1 MGELNCGSVEGR
13 SCYNSAVLYLKML
26 LRNGVLI
33 MLLIIPYFVNSSFF
47 PSRQDGSRQ
56 ESSRLNSFSGNSFN
70 QPLKLSSAR
79 KSSEQFRSS
88 NFGGRVEAD
97 TVDAETEQTVAE
109 EEVRLRPD
117 LELEQSI
124 QGQVAEAIV
133 RNSLINAIKP
143 FTQSPRLDTTKKPV
157 VRPPPPKPR
166 ILPTIVRNPTTTT
179 TPPAIREPVTE
190 SRASDS
196 RSINRRVVFPSSL
209 AARRVAG
216 GSKVVPPRD
225 DVKLRAPESIK
236 AKVVAEV
243 DDMMKKHSQKMKVK
257 LPRTRI
263 EEIDREVHI
272 ARKNA
277 EIENERLKAE
287 LDELRSKLLETENS
301 LRSRIRSQSE
311 SITEKTRLN
320 NLLNLIEKETS
331 QLSVDKSV
339 AKKTESR
346 VTKQKSRFAPR
357 GNAVTYEAGNFFSRG
372 IDNSPRHPANKDSM
386 VEIDGVEFPKFSRMI
401 KNTGLSLLAEDELA
415 VPVEAIVPPPS
426 RRRTSQAKP
435 RTPPRRHQQH
445 QAPQV
450 VKKSKPEP
458 AVQGFKVKGDTSNRI
473 IFLNIADLGLTASND
488 RPIKLGNSEL
498 VPVDGLT
505 DFSDPSNLQP
515 GKPMNIDAVDKMVTT
530 HLQHNTQPRQP
541 VNLPDFSH
549 PLENFRGANNFAPD
563 SRQTVNRRPQ
573 TTQSVVRKQPVQFFN
588 KFEDG
593 RLGKPQQQQQQP
605 QQQTPT
611 SRSSQQS
618 LPPRQSGS
626 RLPVQQQPSNNEKL
640 SNFTQQQSFNQ
651 QTQKQ
656 QQQPQNNFQSQPQQQ
671 FNRFQP
677 QQQQN
682 RFQPQQQ
689 QNRFQ
694 PQQQNNNFRSQQQQ
708 QTPQFQPQQQTPQF
722 QPQQQQPPQF
732 QPQQPQQSVEEAL
745 KAPKFPSA

>member
-1 MGELNCGSVEGR
+1 MG
-13 SCYNSAVLYLKML
+13 
-26 LRNGVLI
+26 
-33 MLLIIPYFVNSSFF
+33 
-47 PSRQDGSRQ
+47 
-56 ESSRLNSFSGNSFN
+56 
-70 QPLKLSSAR
+70 
-79 KSSEQFRSS
+79 
-88 NFGGRVEAD
+88 
-97 TVDAETEQTVAE
+97 
-109 EEVRLRPD
+109 
-117 LELEQSI
+117 
-124 QGQVAEAIV
+124 
-133 RNSLINAIKP
+133 
-143 FTQSPRLDTTKKPV
+143 
-157 VRPPPPKPR
+157 
-166 ILPTIVRNPTTTT
+166 
-179 TPPAIREPVTE
+179 
-190 SRASDS
+190 
-196 RSINRRVVFPSSL
+196 
-209 AARRVAG
+209 
-216 GSKVVPPRD
+216 
-225 DVKLRAPESIK
+225 
-236 AKVVAEV
+236 
-243 DDMMKKHSQKMKVK
+243 
-257 LPRTRI
+257 
-263 EEIDREVHI
+263 
-272 ARKNA
+272 
-277 EIENERLKAE
+277 
-287 LDELRSKLLETENS
+287 
-301 LRSRIRSQSE
+301 
-311 SITEKTRLN
+311 
-320 NLLNLIEKETS
+320 ETS

-346 VTKQKSRFAPR
+346 VAKQKSRFAPR

-386 VEIDGVEFPKFSRMI
+386 VEIDGVEFHKFSRMI
-401 KNTGLSLLAEDELA
+401 KNTGLSLLVEDERA

-426 RRRTSQAKP
+426 RRRTSQARP

-573 TTQSVVRKQPVQFFN
+573 TTQSVVRQQPVQFFN

-593 RLGKPQQQQQQP
+593 RLGNPQQQQQQP

-611 SRSSQQS
+611 FRSSPTPRQGKSTSLDTNFGSFPSRSSQQS
-618 LPPRQSGS
+618 LPPRQSVS
-626 RLPVQQQPSNNEKL
+626 RLPVQQQPSNKEKL
-640 SNFTQQQSFNQ
+640 PTFTQQQSFNQ
-651 QTQKQ
+651 QTKTQ
-656 QQQPQNNFQSQPQQQ
+656 QQQPPNNFQSQPQQQ

-682 RFQPQQQ
+682 G
-689 QNRFQ
+689 FQ

-708 QTPQFQPQQQTPQF
+708 QTRFQSQQQQQTPQF

-745 KAPKFPSA
+745 KAQQDGIQRVLRQQAEILALQQRPQTLQPFQQPPTFQQPQPQTQPQPLQNTNLPQVPGLQQHQAQLTKHLAVE